1 MQFQPGQS
9 GNPAGRPRGSR
20 NRRTIAAE
28 RLFDEA
34 AEDLTQTLIRLAKGG
49 HPLALRLAMDYICP
63 TKDRPVAFEAP
74 AMATAADAVAAM
86 GTVVQG
92 VADGDLTP
100 RDAAQLAA
108 VIQAYA
114 RTLSTAELEQRLDE
128 IEKIVDL
135 LPK

>member
-1 MQFQPGQS
+1 MKFQPGQS

-20 NRRTIAAE
+20 NRRTIASE

-34 AEDLTQTLIRLAKGG
+34 AERLTETLIKLAQDG
-49 HPLALRLAMDYICP
+49 HPLALRLAMDRICP
-63 TKDRPVAFEAP
+63 TNDRPVAFELP

-100 RDAAQLAA
+100 RDAAQLAT
-108 VIQAYA
+108 VIQAHA
-114 RTLSTAELEQRLDE
+114 RTLSTAELELE
-128 IEKIVDL
+128 LKGLAEA
-135 LPK
+135 PG

>member
-1 MQFQPGQS
+1 MKFQPGQS

-20 NRRTIAAE
+20 NRRTIASE

-34 AEDLTQTLIRLAKGG
+34 AERLTETLIKLAQDG
-49 HPLALRLAMDYICP
+49 HPLALRLAMDRICP
-63 TKDRPVAFEAP
+63 TKDRPVAFALP
-74 AMATAADAVAAM
+74 ALATAADAVAAM

-100 RDAAQLAA
+100 RDAAQLAT

-114 RTLSTAELEQRLDE
+114 RTLSTAELERELKGLAE
-128 IEKIVDL
+128 A
-135 LPK
+135 PG